1 MSTPLVLL
9 HGFTGSPDSWAEVR
23 RHLATRDILAP
34 PLLGH
39 DGTPGQTVVRTFD
52 EEVDRLAGVILAR
65 GRDRPHIVG
74 YSMGGRVALGLL
86 IRHPRLFRGATL
98 IGASPGLSDEA
109 ERQTRARR
117 DEEWARL
124 LEDQGLPT
132 FVAAWEALPLWGSQ
146 EAVPATSLAHQR
158 LVRMSHDPLGLA
170 RALRV
175 VGLASMP
182 DYRPALGAISAPV
195 CLVAGER
202 DGKFVALAREMAD
215 LLPDAELR
223 TVRDA
228 GHNVVLERP
237 AEIARMLEES
247 EL

>member
-9 HGFTGSPDSWAEVR
+9 HGFTGSPDSWTEVR

-34 PLLGH
+34 ALLGH
-39 DGTPGQTVVRTFD
+39 DGTPGQAGIRSFD

-65 GRDRPHIVG
+65 GQDRPHVVG

-86 IRHPRLFRGATL
+86 VRHPRLFGGATL
-98 IGASPGLSDEA
+98 IAASPGLSDDA
-109 ERQTRARR
+109 ERQPRARR

-132 FVAAWEALPLWGSQ
+132 FVAAWEALPLWASQ
-146 EAVPATSLAHQR
+146 EAVPAKALARQR

-175 VGLASMP
+175 IGLASMP
-182 DYRPALGAISAPV
+182 DYRPALGDIDAPV
-195 CLVAGER
+195 RLVAGER
-202 DGKFVALAREMAD
+202 DGKFVAQAREMAE

-223 TVRDA
+223 TVGDA

-237 AEIARMLEES
+237 TEIARMLEES
-247 EL
+247 ET

>member
-9 HGFTGSPDSWAEVR
+9 HGFTGAPDSWAEVR

-39 DGTPGQTVVRTFD
+39 DGTPGQTDVRTFGD
-52 EEVDRLAGVILAR
+52 EVDRLAGVVLAR
-65 GRDRPHIVG
+65 GQDRPHVVG

-98 IGASPGLSDEA
+98 IGASPGLGDEP
-109 ERQTRARR
+109 ERQARARR

-146 EAVPATSLAHQR
+146 EAVPARSLAHQR
-158 LVRMSHDPLGLA
+158 LIRRSHDPLGLA

-175 VGLASMP
+175 IGLASMP
-182 DYRPALGAISAPV
+182 DYRPALAAIDAPV
-195 CLVAGER
+195 RLVAGER
-202 DGKFVALAREMAD
+202 DRKFVALAREMAD

-223 TVRDA
+223 TVGDA

-237 AEIARMLEES
+237 TEIARILEES
-247 EL
+247 EP